1 MATSTRIVAPEVD
14 GQSVY
19 FTQLN
24 AGKRN
29 ICLDL
34 RDPRAA
40 ALVARLAERVDVF
53 IENFRP
59 GVLEKRGLGAREL
72 RERNYMKI
80 ISLAP
85 EVL

>member
-1 MATSTRIVAPEVD
+1 
-14 GQSVY
+14 VY

-34 RDPRAA
+34 RDPVAA

-59 GVLEKRGLGAREL
+59 GVLEKRGLGHASYASATASSSTARSADGDKVVHGHNGG
-72 RERNYMKI
+72 RMRH
-80 ISLAP
+80 
-85 EVL
+85 